1 MHEIG
6 QFLLE
11 PLRYPFMVR
20 GLIAAVLT
28 GGLCAVVGTF
38 VVLRGMAFFG
48 DALAHSIMP
57 GIAIGYLLGAG
68 SREALFWWGLGTA
81 ILAALGIAAFSQG
94 KRQGKR
100 LKEDTAIG
108 VLFAG
113 AMALGIV
120 LISTARSYA
129 VDLTHFM
136 FGNVLGVGDQ
146 DLLRLV
152 IFAVIVI
159 GLISLFFKEFL
170 VISFD
175 PVLAVTM
182 RLPIRL
188 LENLLLILM
197 AITIIVALQTVGIAL
212 MVAML
217 VTPAATAYLLTR
229 RLPVMIALAV
239 SLAAFSAIVGL
250 YASYYA
256 NVASG
261 ASIVLTAT
269 LIFLAVRSVR
279 R

>member
-1 MHEIG
+1 MQEIG

-68 SREALFWWGLGTA
+68 SREALFWWGLGAA
-81 ILAALGIAAFSQG
+81 IMAALGIAAFS
-94 KRQGKR
+94 RGKR

-217 VTPAATAYLLTR
+217 VTPAATAYLLTH

-239 SLAAFSAIVGL
+239 SLAAFSAIIGL

-269 LIFLAVRSVR
+269 LIFLAVRLVR
-279 R
+279 M